1 MSRLVGDHREAIG
14 TQTTAVCNQSLQ
26 NSVSG
31 RTASDMSNTSNL
43 SESLCMCTS
52 TLTLFSI
59 FLHISV
65 DEKECVF
72 DVYELGIVPLTR
84 SLQVAI
90 TKDEKFRRSHLNVFF
105 FFFSNSLAW
114 SLKLKVKS

>member
-1 MSRLVGDHREAIG
+1 MKVRGQSELVGDHREAIG
-14 TQTTAVCNQSLQ
+14 TTAVCYQSLK

-31 RTASDMSNTSNL
+31 RTASDTSNTSNL

-59 FLHISV
+59 FLYISV

-84 SLQVAI
+84 SLQVPI
-90 TKDEKFRRSHLNVFF
+90 TKDEKFRSC
-105 FFFSNSLAW
+105 A
-114 SLKLKVKS
+114 VKFKQAI